1 MALVSP
7 QPFYPGFERTPRYWD
22 NEQQSWVARVDPGEY
37 YISNQDELIYTRL
50 GSCVAA
56 CIWDPL
62 MGIGG
67 LNHFLLPERAL
78 HEDWHQLTSYSCR
91 YGNWAMEQLI
101 NSILS
106 VGGLKSRLQ
115 AKIFGGASLGR
126 MSVLNVGQSNIDFVR
141 NYLAMEGIEVLADD
155 LGGPWPRKVLFNPQS
170 GKVRIKRLAID
181 GIGQIETEE
190 AKYLRGVTQQ
200 AVKPAA
206 DSVELFD

>member
-1 MALVSP
+1 MVLDSRQHA
-7 QPFYPGFERTPRYWD
+7 YPGFERTPRYWD

-141 NYLAMEGIEVLADD
+141 NYLAMEGIEVQAED
-155 LGGPWPRKVLFNPQS
+155 LGGPWPRKVLLHPQS
-170 GKVRIKRLAID
+170 GKVRVKRLAIE
-181 GIGQIETEE
+181 GIRQIETEE
-190 AKYLRGVTQQ
+190 ARYLRGVTRQ
-200 AVKPAA
+200 AAEPAP